1 MDTLVLKFNLP
12 KTFLTTKVLNYLLL
26 IQKFHSFMVKKQVFW
41 HILTL
46 NHRNKVCIDFNQCIE
61 LS

>member
-1 MDTLVLKFNLP
+1 MDCLVFKFHLP
-12 KTFLTTKVLNYLLL
+12 KAFSTAKLLNHLFL
-26 IQKFHSFMVKKQVFW
+26 IEKFHSFMVKKHVFW
-41 HILTL
+41 LILTQ